1 MDALIRVRWI
11 LEIKDGKRK
20 EVRKSK
26 EKNRRIL
33 TGESKQ
39 HNLLSM
45 QGNPLRLFNFIC
57 IINKYC
63 YFHLYETLMRNLLK
77 VTIGT
82 EWPYQDLK
90 LILLLQEGPNQKKK
104 PKKNRPVMFIC
115 TFKIFISKQR
125 TTVTVENP
133 LGNYSQSGHWEMGSL
148 PHCIT
153 ANSLFLRSQS
163 RGAIRGKSSVL
174 AKPHLMALSF
184 YPKAQRPE
192 GMVRTTEPKYC
203 HRQGFG

>member
-163 RGAIRGKSSVL
+163 RGAVRETSFSAGKAPSDGSEFLSKGSATRGHGENHRTKI
-174 AKPHLMALSF
+174 LS
-184 YPKAQRPE
+184 
-192 GMVRTTEPKYC
+192 
-203 HRQGFG
+203 

>member
-104 PKKNRPVMFIC
+104 PKKKQACDVYMYIQNFY
-115 TFKIFISKQR
+115 FKTKNHSNSRKSTWKLFTI
-125 TTVTVENP
+125 
-133 LGNYSQSGHWEMGSL
+133 WSL
-148 PHCIT
+148 R
-153 ANSLFLRSQS
+153 N
-163 RGAIRGKSSVL
+163 GKSSTLHYCQLIV
-174 AKPHLMALSF
+174 F
-184 YPKAQRPE
+184 EEPE
-192 GMVRTTEPKYC
+192 
-203 HRQGFG
+203 QGCS